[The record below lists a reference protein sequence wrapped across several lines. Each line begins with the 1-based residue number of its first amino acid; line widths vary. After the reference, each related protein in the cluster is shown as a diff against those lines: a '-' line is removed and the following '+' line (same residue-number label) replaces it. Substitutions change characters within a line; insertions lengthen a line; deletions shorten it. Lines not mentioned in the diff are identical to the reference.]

1 MEQNMR
7 FGLILGQLGILKKEW
22 ANQEKLLRAVFSCFT
37 GQNLF
42 LKIRKIYCSVHTK
55 KVA

>member
-7 FGLILGQLGILKKEW
+7 FGPILGQLGILKKKW
-22 ANQEKLLRAVFSCFT
+22 ANHEKLLRAVFSCFT